1 MRQISVAVQLSGAA
15 AFTPGNAI
23 TVTRIEAQAL
33 VAPSGC
39 KTNLV
44 LQLSDGS
51 PAGTAS
57 LAVAA
62 ARNDSGVLAIPYAAG
77 TPVQLTVLPP
87 TGCST
92 PPASINIVVQ
102 YQGR

>member
-1 MRQISVAVQLSGAA
+1 MPFAIPNATVATAV
-15 AFTPGNAI
+15 FTPGNAI

-33 VAPSGC
+33 VAPNGC

-44 LQLSDGS
+44 LQLTDGT
-51 PAGTAS
+51 PAGTTS

-62 ARNDSGVLAIPYAAG
+62 ARNDSGVLALGYAAG
-77 TPVQLTVLPP
+77 TLVQLTVAPP

-92 PPASINIVVQ
+92 PPASINVVVQ